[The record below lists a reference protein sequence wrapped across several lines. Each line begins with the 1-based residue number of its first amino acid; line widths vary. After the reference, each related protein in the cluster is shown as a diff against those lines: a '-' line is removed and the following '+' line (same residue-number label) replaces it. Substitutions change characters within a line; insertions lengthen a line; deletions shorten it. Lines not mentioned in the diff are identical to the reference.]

1 MADGFSLLSSQL
13 TRQFSDNFSMYLGAE
28 NLFDVKQSDA
38 VLGASN
44 PFGASFDTSQVY
56 APVFGR
62 MIYAG
67 FRFNL

>member
-1 MADGFSLLSSQL
+1 MVKGFSLLSSQL
-13 TRQFSDNFSMYLGAE
+13 TRQFSTNFSFYLGAE

-44 PFGASFDTSQVY
+44 PFGAAFDTSQVY

-62 MIYAG
+62 MLYAG